1 MTRTPDDLPWPP
13 PVRRAAPS
21 RDELLSP
28 ATQIVGDREDYL
40 GQGGNDI
47 GRRIAD
53 DQYELFVTC
62 DPAEALQ
69 QQFDRLH
76 PDFIALHD
84 VGASTSLRLLGALA
98 GASGARVQRLSIR
111 RQGAGVPLAVLQF
124 VEAPLADGSKLR
136 VYTTDINADSQTRQ
150 QLALVLLARSRLG
163 VLMVG
168 ELPPHALTAA
178 LQPLQEAIHRGPWP
192 NRDLL
197 LLPLG
202 SATALAAQAAQ
213 LAGRSGVV
221 LRVTPQASRPNDAW
235 AFISGGWNRV
245 QGQAGGSATLTTDL
259 AQAVPRPPVPM
270 NEAPTQAMDLGPAQ
284 VAAPRPMPMTLPM
297 PVPGGVRW
305 DLYAERCLRV
315 KGAIS
320 ACVFDMHS
328 QRPVA
333 HAGGRPPAER
343 VAAQGVILLSAMGD
357 AGRSL
362 GLGTDVR
369 DASVSL
375 AGHHLLLRPVPRHPG
390 IVLHLVIDG
399 NTGNPTLARM
409 QLERIEVG

>member
-1 MTRTPDDLPWPP
+1 M
-13 PVRRAAPS
+13 
-21 RDELLSP
+21 LSP
-28 ATQIVGDREDYL
+28 ATQIVRDSEDYL
-40 GQGGNDI
+40 GQGDQGI

-69 QQFDRLH
+69 QQFERLS

-98 GASGARVQRLSIR
+98 GAAGARVQRLSIR

-150 QLALVLLARSRLG
+150 QMALVLLGRSRLG

-178 LQPLQEAIHRGPWP
+178 LKPLQEAIHRGPWP

-202 SATALAAQAAQ
+202 SATALAAQAAN
-213 LAGRSGVV
+213 LAGRSGVT
-221 LRVTPQASRPNDAW
+221 LRVTPQAARPADAW

-245 QGQAGGSATLTTDL
+245 QGQAGGTATLTTDL
-259 AQAVPRPPVPM
+259 AQAVPRQPVPQA
-270 NEAPTQAMDLGPAQ
+270 EAPTQAMDLSPLQ
-284 VAAPRPMPMTLPM
+284 AAVPRPMPMTLPM

-305 DLYAERCLRV
+305 DLYAERCMRI
-315 KGAIS
+315 KGALS

-343 VAAQGVILLSAMGD
+343 VAAQGVILLSAMAD
-357 AGRSL
+357 AGRAL
-362 GLGTDVR
+362 GLGTDAR
-369 DASVSL
+369 EATVSL
-375 AGHHLLLRPVPRHPG
+375 AGHHLLLRPVPKHPG
-390 IVLHLVIDG
+390 IVLHLVIDANIG
-399 NTGNPTLARM
+399 NTMLARM
-409 QLERIEVG
+409 QLERIDAT